1 MQRQSRELQNRALG
15 SPLMILQHTCHRS
28 YDQYLPIYLTLKI
41 RNQYQDIPDYLL
53 VLLKILLL
61 LFKQTCTK
69 HMIDFENS
77 MFCSKVWAQRQSS
90 GPSFGLRGMKAPN
103 MRGW

>member
-41 RNQYQDIPDYLL
+41 RNQYQDIQE
-53 VLLKILLL
+53 I
-61 LFKQTCTK
+61 
-69 HMIDFENS
+69 NW
-77 MFCSKVWAQRQSS
+77 FC
-90 GPSFGLRGMKAPN
+90 
-103 MRGW
+103 